1 MARVLPCSSP
11 KPLDSSRNIPGIWA
25 FSAGGC
31 SVSPRHALM
40 HRGQGRACPDPAGW
54 SLWCFLCSAHSR
66 SASLPFCEEEGRQ
79 TPPVAQPLPLIPH
92 TKKGKLVREG
102 SLPHAVASA
111 AAVTFSPLLV
121 AQVPSPCA
129 GCRGGAGPMER
140 PVKDGILY
148 VQHCKFGKRSW
159 RKMRAQLFAASP
171 SGVARMEKFDVRD
184 DNTALEKPS
193 LRQCARRVIRLSDCI
208 SVGPAGTESCPKA
221 TAAFY
226 LTTTEKSYVLAAEQ
240 RDEWIA
246 QLCQLAFQGA
256 KETTQRNSR
265 TQPSPTVPME
275 ENVLYSSWQDL
286 TEFLVL
292 VVRTDAAARCGL
304 HGHYLLSVLPQ
315 SLTLKDLQSR
325 QPLLTWPYP
334 FLRKFGQDQTVFSFE
349 AGRRSDSGEG
359 TFTFSTPRALELCR
373 AVATAIACQQQGKDA
388 PDPRLSAQGLEPQS
402 WGPGAEDPQPSPIL
416 GGTQPPSQPPT
427 SLICFS
433 PAEPEAT
440 GPIIYASIARGQQQP
455 LFAAG
460 RPGSSE
466 PWAAGKPPP
475 EHLYENI
482 FTAEQGPAR
491 AEEEEEEAEGRWELE
506 CRQAPEGHSSEAT
519 PLYDNRAAL
528 AQLPRGSPQP
538 PEQRWG
544 RGAQEALPG
553 RAGHK
558 PQSTLR
564 ARLVRLLSRETP
576 GPRDWA

>member
-1 MARVLPCSSP
+1 
-11 KPLDSSRNIPGIWA
+11 
-25 FSAGGC
+25 
-31 SVSPRHALM
+31 
-40 HRGQGRACPDPAGW
+40 
-54 SLWCFLCSAHSR
+54 
-66 SASLPFCEEEGRQ
+66 
-79 TPPVAQPLPLIPH
+79 
-92 TKKGKLVREG
+92 
-102 SLPHAVASA
+102 
-111 AAVTFSPLLV
+111 
-121 AQVPSPCA
+121 
-129 GCRGGAGPMER
+129 MER

-148 VQHCKFGKRSW
+148 VQHCKFGKRCW
-159 RKMRAQLFAASP
+159 RKMRAQLFAASS

-184 DNTALEKPS
+184 DGTALEKPS
-193 LRQCARRVIRLSDCI
+193 LRQCARRVIRLSDCV
-208 SVGPAGTESCPKA
+208 SVGPVGTESCPKA

-226 LTTTEKSYVLAAEQ
+226 LTTTERSYVLAAEQ
-240 RDEWIA
+240 RDEWIS
-246 QLCQLAFQGA
+246 QLCQLAFQGT
-256 KETTQRNSR
+256 KEMTQRNAR

-315 SLTLKDLQSR
+315 SLTLKDLQSC

-359 TFTFSTPRALELCR
+359 TFTFSTPRAPELCR
-373 AVATAIACQQQGKDA
+373 AVATAIACQQQGKNT
-388 PDPRLSAQGLEPQS
+388 PDPLL
-402 WGPGAEDPQPSPIL
+402 PGAEEPQPSPTL
-416 GGTQPPSQPPT
+416 GGSQPPSQAPAT
-427 SLICFS
+427 LLHFT
-433 PAEPEAT
+433 PAEPEGT
-440 GPIIYASIARGQQQP
+440 GPIVYASIARGQQQP
-455 LFAAG
+455 LVAAG
-460 RPGSSE
+460 GPGCSE
-466 PWAAGKPPP
+466 PWAAGKPPS

-482 FTAEQGPAR
+482 FTAEPGAGR
-491 AEEEEEEAEGRWELE
+491 AEEEEEGRWELE

-528 AQLPRGSPQP
+528 TQLPRGSPQQ

-544 RGAQEALPG
+544 RGGQEALSG

-558 PQSTLR
+558 PHGTLR